1 MENKYISKAIK
12 QAKLL
17 RQVVLQM
24 NERGKALAAAEE
36 AEEESLQAKK
46 ASTDYPSKQLEKFNE
61 DADDAVADWQPDDE
75 NEEILFLCDRILYK
89 LMAQD
94 KDKWINQDDYDERT
108 QLKLKEI
115 VAEPLGMKRGR
126 YRMKVAHHDYLFS
139 NTF

>member
-24 NERGKALAAAEE
+24 NERKKALEAADD
-36 AEEESLQAKK
+36 AEEEILQAKK
-46 ASTDYPSKQLEKFNE
+46 ASTDSPAEEFGEFFNE
-61 DADDAVADWQPDDE
+61 DANDDVADWQPADE
-75 NEEILFLCDRILYK
+75 AEEILFLCDRILYK

-94 KDKWINQDDYDERT
+94 EDKWEDQNDYDERT

-115 VAEPLGMKRGR
+115 VGDQVEMKRGR
-126 YRMKVAHHDYLFS
+126 YRMKVAHH
-139 NTF
+139 

>member
-24 NERGKALAAAEE
+24 NERDKALQAAED
-36 AEEESLQAKK
+36 AEEESLKAKK

-61 DADDAVADWQPDDE
+61 DANDDVADWQPEDE

-94 KDKWINQDDYDERT
+94 AGKWINQDDYDERT

-115 VAEPLGMKRGR
+115 VGDQVEMKRGR
-126 YRMKVAHHDYLFS
+126 YRMKVAHH
-139 NTF
+139 

>member
-24 NERGKALAAAEE
+24 TERDKALEAADD

-46 ASTDYPSKQLEKFNE
+46 ASTDYPAEEFGEFFNE
-61 DADDAVADWQPDDE
+61 DANDDVADWQPE
-75 NEEILFLCDRILYK
+75 EPNEEILFLCDRILYK

-94 KDKWINQDDYDERT
+94 EDKWIDQDGYDERT

-115 VAEPLGMKRGR
+115 VAEPFEMKRGR
-126 YRMKVAHHDYLFS
+126 YRMKVAHH
-139 NTF
+139 

>member
-24 NERGKALAAAEE
+24 TERDKALEAADD

>member
-1 MENKYISKAIK
+1 MENKYISKAIH
-12 QAKLL
+12 QAKVL
-17 RQVVLQM
+17 RQVVLKM
-24 NERGKALAAAEE
+24 NERDKALVAAAD

-46 ASTDYPSKQLEKFNE
+46 ASTDYPAEEFGEFFNE
-61 DADDAVADWQPDDE
+61 DANDDVADWQPEDE

-115 VAEPLGMKRGR
+115 VTDPFELRRGR
-126 YRMKVAHHDYLFS
+126 YRMKVAHH
-139 NTF
+139 